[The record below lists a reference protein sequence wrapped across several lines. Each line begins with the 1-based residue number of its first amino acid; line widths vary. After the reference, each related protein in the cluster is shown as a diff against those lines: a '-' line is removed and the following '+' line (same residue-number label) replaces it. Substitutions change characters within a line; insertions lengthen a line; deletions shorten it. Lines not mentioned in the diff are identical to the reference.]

1 MALYR
6 KKVTILSG
14 ASASEP
20 IDLTGGGQSNLA
32 LAAIV
37 CPGTVDAATTLA
49 IKVSEDNSTYTA
61 VYGTDGN
68 AKAITQ
74 AASACIAVNPADYA
88 MVGAGYVKL
97 ATSGNVAAN
106 RTYTLI
112 FRDA

>member
-1 MALYR
+1 MAIFR
-6 KKVTILSG
+6 KEVVILSG
-14 ASASEP
+14 GTTSNA
-20 IDLTGGGQSNLA
+20 IDLKGSPDLA

-37 CPGTVDAATTLA
+37 CPGTVDAVTLA
-49 IKVSEDNSTYTA
+49 VHCSADNSTYKA

-74 AASACIAVNPADYA
+74 AASAHIAVSPADYA
-88 MVGAGYVKL
+88 SVGDGYVKL
-97 ATSGNVAAN
+97 VASGAVAAN